1 MITVSEA
8 LSRILDLAATMPPET
23 VPIASAA
30 GRVLA
35 DSVRARRDQPPFRTS
50 AMDGYAVRGEDAVAR
65 TDLRVIGTSAAGH
78 GFSGTVGAGEAIRI
92 FTGAPVPAGADR
104 VVIQED
110 VTRDGNLVTLR
121 GELDSST
128 HVRPVGSDFR
138 VGTEITAPR
147 RLRPSD
153 LALLAS
159 MNVDRVAV
167 AKRPTVALISTGD
180 ELVMPGGTPGPDQI
194 VASNAFGLK
203 AMLEDQGARARI
215 LPIARDDVACLR
227 TAFELAEGADL
238 VVTIGGASVGDH
250 DLVASVTEELGMEL
264 SFLKIA
270 MRPGKPVMAGRLAG
284 HAMIGLPGNPVSS
297 LVCCHVFM
305 LPLIRA
311 MLGLERG
318 PAQRY
323 RAPLSRGI
331 GPNGPREHYM
341 RARLSGD
348 GIAPFDRQDSGLLT
362 VLGQANALLIRPV
375 GDGPREAGESVDY
388 IPI

>member
-1 MITVSEA
+1 VITVSEA

-65 TDLRVIGTSAAGH
+65 TDLRVIGPSAAGH

-147 RLRPSD
+147 R
-153 LALLAS
+153 
-159 MNVDRVAV
+159 
-167 AKRPTVALISTGD
+167 
-180 ELVMPGGTPGPDQI
+180 
-194 VASNAFGLK
+194 
-203 AMLEDQGARARI
+203 
-215 LPIARDDVACLR
+215 
-227 TAFELAEGADL
+227 
-238 VVTIGGASVGDH
+238 
-250 DLVASVTEELGMEL
+250 
-264 SFLKIA
+264 
-270 MRPGKPVMAGRLAG
+270 
-284 HAMIGLPGNPVSS
+284 
-297 LVCCHVFM
+297 
-305 LPLIRA
+305 
-311 MLGLERG
+311 
-318 PAQRY
+318 
-323 RAPLSRGI
+323 
-331 GPNGPREHYM
+331 
-341 RARLSGD
+341 
-348 GIAPFDRQDSGLLT
+348 
-362 VLGQANALLIRPV
+362 
-375 GDGPREAGESVDY
+375 
-388 IPI
+388 